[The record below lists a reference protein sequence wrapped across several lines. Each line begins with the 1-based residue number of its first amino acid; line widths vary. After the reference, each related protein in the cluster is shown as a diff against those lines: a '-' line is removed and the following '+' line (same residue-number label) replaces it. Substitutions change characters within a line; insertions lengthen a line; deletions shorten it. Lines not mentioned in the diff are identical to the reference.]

1 MSTPL
6 YFNGD
11 SLLGEAPVISAFLA
25 VLNTW
30 QEGFIL
36 AHSLK
41 GTAYHGREKTWL
53 QVVYIWASSNFDWTG
68 NREMT
73 GNGTEL

>member
-1 MSTPL
+1 MIWKGTGGADPQ
-6 YFNGD
+6 N
-11 SLLGEAPVISAFLA
+11 V
-25 VLNTW
+25 
-30 QEGFIL
+30 
-36 AHSLK
+36 HSLK